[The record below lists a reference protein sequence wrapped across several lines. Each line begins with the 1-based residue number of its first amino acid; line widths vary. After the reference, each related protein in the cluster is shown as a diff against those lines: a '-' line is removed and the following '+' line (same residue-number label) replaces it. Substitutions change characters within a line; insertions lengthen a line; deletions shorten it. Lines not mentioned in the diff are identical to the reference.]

1 LSWDDGVI
9 TLRPKKQYDVSVSQ
23 AFSEQS
29 VEQRLAG
36 SAANRFWTELFRN
49 TGQFPIGILLIESL
63 TEKWEYLTKPDLYVL
78 VPSALIQAWWLSR
91 QPQRSALTRFFG
103 NLIAPSLYTIFETSI
118 EGLNFFQ
125 SPHHVAY
132 WIFAVILGLLQAMQI
147 MRAGGFSDALLIV
160 ENVVRSQILFS
171 AYVIFESY
179 TNPKWTI
186 SLAGFFSDSSHLL
199 IGLTTLMLG
208 LSAGFADVSARQSLG
223 ILRGTAR
230 QLKIYSEW
238 LLGRDLLGRA
248 INDPNS
254 MRLSRQKRT
263 VLFMD
268 IRGFTSWSERHTPEE
283 VASLLNRYYLTVENL
298 LNKYQ
303 VIKYKFTADE
313 VMAVFLDADE
323 AVRAARDLQESI
335 TRTLL
340 KRELGAGI
348 GIHTGSLVE
357 GLLGGQNVR
366 FYDVIGDTVNT
377 AARIEKTA
385 KAGEIWISDDTR
397 QSLANKVVGELKEVK
412 VKGKGEPIKVYSI
425 P

>member
-1 LSWDDGVI
+1 
-9 TLRPKKQYDVSVSQ
+9 VSQ

-118 EGLNFFQ
+118 EGLDFFQ

-147 MRAGGFSDALLIV
+147 MRAGGFSDALLIA

-268 IRGFTSWSERHTPEE
+268 IRGFTSWSERHSPEE

-323 AVRAARDLQESI
+323 AVRAACDLQESI

-348 GIHTGSLVE
+348 GIHTGLLVE

-377 AARIEKTA
+377 AARIEKIA
-385 KAGEIWISDDTR
+385 KAGEIWVSDDTR
-397 QSLANKVVGELKEVK
+397 QSLVNKVVGELKEVK

>member
-1 LSWDDGVI
+1 M
-9 TLRPKKQYDVSVSQ
+9 SQ